1 MAKCRHCGGTFKNST
16 KEYIIET
23 RHMLKPKM
31 TIENLPVEECSICG
45 AIEIPKSSE
54 QIIQILR
61 NKLRREMENMVQ
73 SEEVTEEIPSSE
85 PAAFSASQG
94 LKNLKKYLNRFT
106 S

>member
-1 MAKCRHCGGTFKNST
+1 
-16 KEYIIET
+16 
-23 RHMLKPKM
+23 MLKPKM

-61 NKLRREMENMVQ
+61 NKLRREMESMVQ
-73 SEEVTEEIPSSE
+73 NDQPVTEELPSSE
-85 PAAFSASQG
+85 PASFSASQG